1 MLLNINSATLSS
13 LSLSCTQ
20 LFDSLLENTV
30 THVKPEDR
38 CYQCCP
44 TL

>member
-20 LFDSLLENTV
+20 LFDSLLENAV
-30 THVKPEDR
+30 THIKQEDR